1 MATEQEVQE
10 QEREFNLWGIDAK
23 LRKNFFIFS
32 LSGLVVVIGYLK
44 FDTDRRE
51 AEHKQEVAILQKQ
64 VLDCV
69 TETSKKINEM
79 WVKQN
84 EIINEQAARDR
95 DARER
100 LEKLAKQI
108 RR

>member
-44 FDTDRRE
+44 FDTDRHD
-51 AEHKQEVAILQKQ
+51 AEHEIEVARLQKQ
-64 VLDCV
+64 IVDCV
-69 TETSKKINEM
+69 TETSRTINEM
-79 WVKQN
+79 RVEQIR
-84 EIINEQAARDR
+84 IINEYAARDR